1 MAQFGIDVQGVKGT
15 IPGDFKLKN
24 LSALRPVILNKGL
37 AIVNQMAPPL
47 FAEVASFSDACPNPE
62 RLQKIIE
69 KRNNIVEQ
77 ANQIAAFLSTILA
90 ALTLASTILGTIIT
104 VIKVVKLAKGIVQ
117 KIAAF
122 IPISPGAI
130 PSGIGIVGD
139 ALNDAVTKADGSPRI
154 VPVKESIDGLLIPL
168 GIVIAAIAALVAA
181 LSGLDGAITDC
192 VTPAPN
198 PNGGSGGSNGE
209 GGNNPMGDVLRGP
222 LVAVNI
228 EDPGKNYEN
237 GTYDD
242 VKLIG
247 GDGNGAK
254 AQIKVQ
260 DNKVTKVT
268 IIDGGQ
274 GYSKELF
281 DPKKGFQN
289 PNYLTVPNKRLGKIK
304 FNADELL
311 ETVDL
316 KKKIVKKLEKQTVV
330 GEGLLLSVKDI
341 AASEDS
347 GGNSTGNLNAGVGEN
362 GVDIVDDSNKTG
374 KVTKLKIVK
383 KGGGYDNGIFENVSL
398 IGGSGGG
405 IVASITIESGRLKSA
420 ITTKG
425 GDNYKK
431 GDTLTLPKNTANS
444 NLTGIGALI
453 GVESI
458 DATGV
463 NGDQNA
469 LGGDGENGKTGE
481 GGELSIGSSGENYI
495 DGNYKNVPL
504 QGGSGEGLTADL
516 TIQGGSIQSAR
527 TTNGGNGYKKG
538 DELSLPLDYVKNK
551 LPLSGVTG
559 GGQPIL
565 GGGDGVGTL
574 GGGGGIGTGNNLN
587 SLSGQGIGKGSGEGA
602 LSTQPNALLSSAQVA
617 EDFTPFSVK
626 SIPQSFTSG
635 EGLGATFDLVFA
647 GENGS
652 ATLTEIVVSNPG
664 SGYSSGDVI
673 TITNLDLKTA
683 GGVAGGF
690 IGDQGTGDLKLTVTP
705 NSLASFSQALSTP
718 PTPTSPLTLGE
729 DLPILRN
736 ITNGTEGTYLGVN
749 LTDEDGGNGGQVD
762 IIIDSNG
769 TILSAK
775 VSQGG
780 NGYIPDGAVSINSS
794 LLGGDSSQTSL
805 LGTITTPS
813 LTPPSLSNT
822 ADLGAQ
828 AAQSSANNNDLDSS
842 TGNNNTTGQITA
854 GTGGK
859 GVVGKGTGG
868 KVVPIGAGNGTG
880 AIIGITSITPI
891 TENSKLVKTNTGLV
905 TSTPLTDTEY
915 ASKAEKLLAVLAGGP
930 LLVQGPDG
938 STIELPGLTVLD
950 PALIQIARGAQ
961 EGAQTQNESSYKG
974 FILDIETRVF
984 SPTLTQRRAIAINP
998 SGIVEVTTEFSFA
1011 TAEDV
1016 LIEDL
1021 KLIIDELNLRADYSG
1036 VDLGEQITS
1045 TESEVALP
1053 NQQT

>member
-47 FAEVASFSDACPNPE
+47 FAEVASFADACPNPE

-247 GDGNGAK
+247 GDGNGAI

-268 IIDGGQ
+268 ITDGGQ

-289 PNYLTVPNKRLGKIK
+289 PNYLTVKPKKLGKIK

-316 KKKIVKKLEKQTVV
+316 KKKIVKKLEKQNVV

-347 GGNSTGNLNAGVGEN
+347 GGNNTGNLNAGVGEN
-362 GVDIVDDSNKTG
+362 GVDIIDDNNKTG
-374 KVTKLKIVK
+374 KVTKLKIAK
-383 KGGGYDNGIFENVSL
+383 KGGGYDNGIFENITL

-405 IVASITIESGRLKSA
+405 VVASITIENGRLKSA
-420 ITTKG
+420 VTSKG

-481 GGELSIGSSGENYI
+481 GGELSIGNNGENYI

-516 TIQGGSIQSAR
+516 VIQGGSIQSAR

-559 GGQPIL
+559 GGQQIL
-565 GGGDGVGTL
+565 GGGE
-574 GGGGGIGTGNNLN
+574 GIGTNNNLN
-587 SLSGQGIGKGSGEGA
+587 SLSGQGIGKGNGEGG

-617 EDFTPFSVK
+617 EDFTSFSVK

-635 EGLGATFDLVFA
+635 GGLGATFNLVFA
-647 GENGS
+647 GENGN
-652 ATLTEIVVSNPG
+652 ATLTEITVNNPG

-683 GGVAGGF
+683 GGVAEGF

-705 NSLASFSQALSTP
+705 NSLASFSQALTTP
-718 PTPTSPLTLGE
+718 SIPTSPLALGE
-729 DLPILRN
+729 NLPVVRN
-736 ITNGTEGTYLGVN
+736 LTNGTAGTYLGVN
-749 LTDEDGGNGGQVD
+749 LTDEDGGIGGQVD
-762 IIIDSNG
+762 VVIDSNG

-780 NGYIPDGAVSINSS
+780 NGYIPDGTVSINSS
-794 LLGGDSSQTSL
+794 LLGGDNSQTSL
-805 LGTITTPS
+805 LGTITSPSTPQS
-813 LTPPSLSNT
+813 SLSNT

-828 AAQSSANNNDLDSS
+828 ASQSSANNNDLNSS

-859 GVVGKGTGG
+859 GVIGKGTGG

-880 AIIGITSITPI
+880 AIIGITSIVPI

-1036 VDLGEQITS
+1036 VNLGEQITS